1 MAEPD
6 AAFDYVALDPDG
18 RRVRG
23 RLAAPTDA
31 AAFEQLK
38 RDGLSPLR
46 LRPSRGGQGADGV
59 AKTRG
64 LSEREIAEFLAD
76 LAVLLSAAADV
87 RAALSIL
94 GARGARPAVRSLSR
108 ALGAEI
114 GGGTAVDQAFTNQL
128 GAGQAFVGALVAAGE
143 AGGDLAGGLQRAA
156 DMMASR
162 IRLRDQLISSLAY
175 PAFVLVSTIMAIGV
189 ILLFVVPSLAPLV
202 EDAGGAAP
210 LTLSILIGLSDLL
223 RSNLL
228 ALGLI
233 LGASAV
239 GLSVAGA
246 MGGLTAPVERLMLD
260 GPLRRTLSGL
270 TFGGFAIALGGMLS
284 AGAPMSDA
292 LRLAIR
298 SVRSGVARGR
308 LEPLAQAVRQGELL
322 SSAMERVRP
331 FPGAIIRLTAVGE
344 ASGGL
349 GPMLARAGKLEED
362 AAIRRIEAIGRIL
375 GPTLIVA
382 LGGLIGLLMA
392 GLLSGVS
399 QLGQSALQ

>member
-6 AAFDYVALDPDG
+6 TAFDYVALDSAG
-18 RRVRG
+18 RRIRG
-23 RLAAPTDA
+23 KLAAPTDA
-31 AAFEQLK
+31 VAVEQLK
-38 RDGLSPLR
+38 RGGLSPLH
-46 LRPSRGGQGADGV
+46 LRPSRGGSVKAS

-76 LAVLLSAAADV
+76 LAVLLGAAADV

-128 GAGQAFVGALVAAGE
+128 GASQAFVGALVAAGE